1 MHRLATAHI
10 AVAHFA
16 FASGLECLG
25 WRQTGQCRASG
36 PREARADS
44 TCTARINSG
53 RSGYCECSGHT
64 QRSYNCGHETL
75 TCEAVC
81 NSAERDRGPTV
92 PDRTPGS
99 RPGRGRKK
107 RGKKPRKIQRRFA
120 ESKRR
125 PSADMA
131 KAATA
136 SCHELRAVLDGPRAV
151 ESACGQLN
159 TTARISLFE
168 QLARLASVEWPPP
181 PPSPPPP
188 PPPPPPSPPPSPPY
202 PPPPPS
208 PPPRSHPWH
217 ELARRLPCSEQCD
230 GATRCLRQRLAAL
243 ALDLT
248 QPFAGANV
256 TRGTMDEMAAYHDV
270 RRQCTIV
277 QVLGG
282 RVYVPKEGVL
292 AKPFYAARL
301 EGLQCL
307 LTVAAQQS
315 TLPDVELFA
324 CFSDMSPPASD
335 PILRHLHGRRMPMLA
350 PHSGPGR
357 EAYLPMP
364 MHERVGRGSGGKYG
378 EILKPKWKQTRFAK
392 EIAGERVFGEP
403 PPWSAKEPKAF
414 FRGRLKEEFLAQCK
428 QQAEAKV
435 QPPGW
440 ERSPCLRNTLVERL
454 RGTAHMDVGTPPP
467 DVPEGEWERR
477 KFLLVIGNSMGWA
490 DRLYASLLKTP
501 LSILIDGGTFEW
513 FYPLLI
519 HACHYSR
526 VSIDADAA
534 TAVALVRNAV
544 EWARAH
550 DAEAE
555 RIAGRANAFARTVL
569 DPAIA
574 AHYTGLIAKG
584 YAASLGYRPTLR
596 PGYVQAPCTGNG
608 GAKVRAFVIDNST
621 FR

>member
-1 MHRLATAHI
+1 M
-10 AVAHFA
+10 
-16 FASGLECLG
+16 
-25 WRQTGQCRASG
+25 
-36 PREARADS
+36 
-44 TCTARINSG
+44 
-53 RSGYCECSGHT
+53 
-64 QRSYNCGHETL
+64 
-75 TCEAVC
+75 
-81 NSAERDRGPTV
+81 
-92 PDRTPGS
+92 
-99 RPGRGRKK
+99 
-107 RGKKPRKIQRRFA
+107 
-120 ESKRR
+120 
-125 PSADMA
+125 
-131 KAATA
+131 
-136 SCHELRAVLDGPRAV
+136 
-151 ESACGQLN
+151 
-159 TTARISLFE
+159 
-168 QLARLASVEWPPP
+168 
-181 PPSPPPP
+181 
-188 PPPPPPSPPPSPPY
+188 
-202 PPPPPS
+202 
-208 PPPRSHPWH
+208 
-217 ELARRLPCSEQCD
+217 
-230 GATRCLRQRLAAL
+230 
-243 ALDLT
+243 
-248 QPFAGANV
+248 
-256 TRGTMDEMAAYHDV
+256 
-270 RRQCTIV
+270 
-277 QVLGG
+277 
-282 RVYVPKEGVL
+282 
-292 AKPFYAARL
+292 
-301 EGLQCL
+301 
-307 LTVAAQQS
+307 
-315 TLPDVELFA
+315 
-324 CFSDMSPPASD
+324 
-335 PILRHLHGRRMPMLA
+335 
-350 PHSGPGR
+350 
-357 EAYLPMP
+357 
-364 MHERVGRGSGGKYG
+364 
-378 EILKPKWKQTRFAK
+378 
-392 EIAGERVFGEP
+392 
-403 PPWSAKEPKAF
+403 
-414 FRGRLKEEFLAQCK
+414 
-428 QQAEAKV
+428 